1 MEVYDDTE
9 VFIVCPAYEK
19 SGGPFALHQL
29 AHELRKRK
37 IDAMMAYTGT
47 ARDEN
52 PVAEP
57 YRKYHIPFVTDEVV
71 RGEHNILI
79 CPETMVGSFPRHM
92 RHIFWWL
99 SVDNWAKTIRQQL
112 DRALYTSFAQ
122 PLPGFI
128 SPTGEAGTHWA
139 QSEYA
144 ERFLRMNHVTE
155 QKIHHV
161 SDYLDPIFL
170 SRHADDAF
178 DVNGRRDIVAY
189 NPAKGAAF
197 TRKLQQAAPDIHWVR
212 IEHMTEREVEDC
224 LSQAKVYIDF
234 GGHPGKDRI
243 PREAAICGCCVVTG
257 RRGAAG
263 NDVDVPINQSY
274 KFADCEENIPSIIDC
289 VRALLAEYPQRLADF
304 AAYRALIRREKARFE
319 REVEAA
325 LPFHGAAPQTKRL
338 ALLLQGRI
346 ELAQLPQGTDWE
358 KREDVRVAAVVNDA
372 AAGSYVQAF
381 QRNLPVISN
390 EDAIFLYREGRLEG
404 FLMQD
409 VVDKGVLHIYTE

>member
-9 VFIVCPAYEK
+9 VFIVCPACEK

-144 ERFLRMNHVTE
+144 ERFLRMNHVPE

-304 AAYRALIRREKARFE
+304 AAYRALIRREKHVLSARSRQRCHSMAQHRRRSASRCSRGRRWRQQRCRRRQHGKRAKMSGCQPSSTMRRRAVMCGPF
-319 REVEAA
+319 RETFPSSVARM
-325 LPFHGAAPQTKRL
+325 LCSSIR
-338 ALLLQGRI
+338 
-346 ELAQLPQGTDWE
+346 
-358 KREDVRVAAVVNDA
+358 REDWKA
-372 AAGSYVQAF
+372 S
-381 QRNLPVISN
+381 
-390 EDAIFLYREGRLEG
+390 
-404 FLMQD
+404 
-409 VVDKGVLHIYTE
+409 